1 MKYLAV
7 LCALAASA
15 AIGYRMGRKQG
26 RRTIRNEADAIHESI
41 DKFVAAS
48 NAYMSA
54 SQKPL
59 AITPEPVA
67 VDTRAPATPDDWN
80 KSFIVD
86 LRREGNC

>member
-26 RRTIRNEADAIHESI
+26 RRTIRNEADAFHKSI

-67 VDTRAPATPDDWN
+67 VDTRAPAAPDDWN
-80 KSFIVD
+80 KAVVVD